1 VSVVDLARAWR
12 DQDPDDETRAE
23 LDDLI
28 ADVEAGS
35 VQALG
40 QLHDRFDTRLEFG
53 TAGLRGRIEAGSNRM
68 NRVLVAQAAAGFAN
82 FLMAR
87 AGAESVGRARAP
99 SVVIGY
105 DGRKNSRIFATD
117 TAELMAGAGVRAV
130 LLPRLLP
137 TPVLAFA
144 VRELGVSAGIMV
156 TASHNPPQDNGYK
169 VYLGGSGEGSQIVP
183 PLDAEI
189 AAHILAVAA
198 AQSVLELPRSTEY
211 EIADERVVDEYV
223 RRTAALA
230 GHPRSSLRFV
240 YTALHGVGWET
251 AHRVFVEAGFGEPT
265 VVAAQIEPDA
275 AFPTVAFPNPEEPG
289 AMDLAFDSAI
299 TADAELVI
307 ANDPDA
313 DRLAIG
319 YPDVDGEWQRLSG
332 NQVGALLGWRA
343 AERLAAAGIAGTLAA
358 SIVSSP
364 ALAEIARQY
373 GLAYVDTL
381 TGFKWVSRVRGLSY
395 GFEEALGYLVDP
407 EKVRDK
413 DGISAAVEFLS
424 LVTDLKAI
432 GRNITDH
439 LNDFAERFGAFA
451 SSQVSIR
458 VTDRADI
465 PRLMSALRQSP
476 PARIGAVAVR
486 QVDDFAGGIAAL
498 PASDILRYQL
508 DDGSRVIVRPS
519 GTEPKV
525 KVYIDASSVEGTAAH
540 RQAVAQG
547 TVDRLE
553 AAMRQL
559 LAERV

>member
-1 VSVVDLARAWR
+1 MSVIDLARAWCA
-12 DQDPDDETRAE
+12 QDPDDETRTE
-23 LDDLI
+23 LDRLI
-28 ADVEAGS
+28 ADAEAGS
-35 VQALG
+35 DTSLA

-68 NRVLVAQAAAGFAN
+68 NRVLVAQAAAGFAS
-82 FLMAR
+82 FLLSR
-87 AGAESVGRARAP
+87 GTAP

-105 DGRKNSRIFATD
+105 DGRKNSKIFATD
-117 TAELMAGAGVRAV
+117 TAELMAGAGVRAI

-144 VRELGVSAGIMV
+144 VRELATSAGVMV
-156 TASHNPPQDNGYK
+156 TASHNPSQDNGYK
-169 VYLGGSGEGSQIVP
+169 VYLGGADEGSQIVP
-183 PLDAEI
+183 PLDGQI
-189 AAHILAVAA
+189 AVRILAVAA
-198 AQSVLELPRSTEY
+198 DQNVLRLPRSTGY
-211 EIADERVVDEYV
+211 EVADERVIDEYV

-230 GHPRSSLRFV
+230 GNPKRTVRYV

-251 AHRVFVEAGFGEPT
+251 AHRVFLEAGFGEPT

-275 AFPTVAFPNPEEPG
+275 AFPSVAFPNPEEPG
-289 AMDLAFDSAI
+289 VMDFAFDAAI

-319 YPDVDGEWQRLSG
+319 IPDVDGEWQRLSG
-332 NQVGALLGWRA
+332 NQVGALLGWRT
-343 AERLAAAGIAGTLAA
+343 AERLAAAGTAGTLAA

-381 TGFKWVSRVRGLSY
+381 TGFKWVSRVPGLSY
-395 GFEEALGYLVDP
+395 GYEEALGYLVDP
-407 EKVRDK
+407 DKVRDK
-413 DGISAAVEFLS
+413 DGISAAIEFLA
-424 LVTDLKAI
+424 LVADLKAI
-432 GRNITDH
+432 GRTVTDH
-439 LNDFAERFGAFA
+439 LTDFAERFGAFA

-458 VTDRADI
+458 VTEGADI
-465 PRLMSALRQSP
+465 PRLMSALRKSP
-476 PARIGAVAVR
+476 PERIGTTTVR
-486 QVDDFAGGIAAL
+486 QVDDFAGGFAGL

-540 RQAVAQG
+540 RQASAQAA
-547 TVDRLE
+547 VDQLE
-553 AAMRQL
+553 AAMREL
-559 LAERV
+559 LAERA

>member
-1 VSVVDLARAWR
+1 VSIIDLAQAWR

-23 LDDLI
+23 LDHLI
-28 ADVEAGS
+28 ADAEAGS
-35 VQALG
+35 EAALA

-82 FLMAR
+82 FLVSR
-87 AGAESVGRARAP
+87 GDAP

-105 DGRKNSRIFATD
+105 DGRKNSKVFATD
-117 TAELMAGAGVRAV
+117 TAELMAGAGVRAL

-144 VRELGVSAGIMV
+144 VRELAMSAGVMV
-156 TASHNPPQDNGYK
+156 TASHNPAADNGYK
-169 VYLGGSGEGSQIVP
+169 VYLGDSDEGSQIVP
-183 PLDAEI
+183 PLDGEI
-189 AAHILAVAA
+189 AAHILSVAT
-198 AQSVLELPRSTEY
+198 AQSVLELPRSTDY
-211 EIADERVVDEYV
+211 QIASERVIDEYV

-230 GHPRSSLRFV
+230 GHPKSSPRFV

-251 AHRVFVEAGFGEPT
+251 AHRVFLEAGFGEPT

-275 AFPTVAFPNPEEPG
+275 TFPTVAFPNPEEPG
-289 AMDLAFDSAI
+289 AMDLAFDTAI

-319 YPDVDGEWQRLSG
+319 IPDIDGEWQRLSG

-343 AERLAAAGIAGTLAA
+343 AERLAAAGTAGTLAA

-364 ALAEIARQY
+364 ALAEVAGHY

-381 TGFKWVSRVRGLSY
+381 TGFKWVSRVPGLSFGY
-395 GFEEALGYLVDP
+395 EEALGYLVDP

-413 DGISAAVEFLS
+413 DGISAAIEFLG
-424 LVTDLKAI
+424 LVADLKAV
-432 GRNITDH
+432 GRTVTDH
-439 LNDFAERFGAFA
+439 LTDFAEQFGAFA

-458 VTDRADI
+458 VTEAADI
-465 PRLMSALRQSP
+465 PRLMSALRQSAP
-476 PARIGAVAVR
+476 ERIAGVAVR
-486 QVDDFAGGIAAL
+486 QVDDFAEGFAGL

-540 RQAVAQG
+540 RQAAAQA

-553 AAMRQL
+553 DAMREL
-559 LAERV
+559 LAERA

>member
-1 VSVVDLARAWR
+1 MSVIDLARAWR
-12 DQDPDDETRAE
+12 DQDPDDETRAQ
-23 LDDLI
+23 LDHLV
-28 ADVEAGS
+28 ADTAAGS
-35 VQALG
+35 EAALA

-68 NRVLVAQAAAGFAN
+68 NRVLVAQAAAGFAH
-82 FLMAR
+82 FLVSR
-87 AGAESVGRARAP
+87 GDAP

-105 DGRKNSRIFATD
+105 DGRKNSKVFATD

-144 VRELGVSAGIMV
+144 VRELAMSAGVMV
-156 TASHNPPQDNGYK
+156 TASHNPAADNGYK
-169 VYLGGSGEGSQIVP
+169 VYLGDSDEGSQIVP
-183 PLDAEI
+183 PLDGEI
-189 AAHILAVAA
+189 AAHILRVAT
-198 AQSVLELPRSTEY
+198 AQSVLELPRSTDYQTGSEGV
-211 EIADERVVDEYV
+211 IDEYV

-230 GHPRSSLRFV
+230 GHPKSSPRFV

-251 AHRVFVEAGFGEPT
+251 AHRVFLEAGFGEPT
-265 VVAAQIEPDA
+265 VVDAQIEPDA

-289 AMDLAFDSAI
+289 AMDLAFDTAI

-319 YPDVDGEWQRLSG
+319 IPDVDGEWHRLSG

-343 AERLAAAGIAGTLAA
+343 AERLAAAGTAGTLAA

-364 ALAEIARQY
+364 ALAEVARHY

-381 TGFKWVSRVRGLSY
+381 TGFKWVSRVPGLSY
-395 GFEEALGYLVDP
+395 GYEEALGYLVDP

-413 DGISAAVEFLS
+413 DGISAAVEFLT
-424 LVTDLKAI
+424 LVADLKAV
-432 GRNITDH
+432 GRTVTDH
-439 LNDFAERFGAFA
+439 LTDFADRFGAFA
-451 SSQVSIR
+451 SSQLSIR
-458 VTDRADI
+458 VMEAADI
-465 PRLMSALRQSP
+465 PRLMSALRKSP
-476 PARIGAVAVR
+476 PERIGTTTVR
-486 QVDDFAGGIAAL
+486 QVDDFAGGFAGL

-540 RQAVAQG
+540 RQASAQAA
-547 TVDRLE
+547 VDQLE
-553 AAMRQL
+553 AAMREL
-559 LAERV
+559 LAERA